1 MINKLLLIVGI
12 LSSTLMMARE
22 TVIKGIAPGFNNHG
36 FTVYTVEEF
45 LTATKNQVA
54 DLSTGDNGNFQ
65 VDFDI
70 TNVTYVLLDFG
81 KVERYLFIEP
91 GKTYHVKI
99 DKVSGELSA
108 SQSVFAIDEQPIT
121 ITNTDSTD
129 LNELML
135 RIDSEIAR
143 FTLKHSI
150 DLLHK
155 AKKEYIDD
163 FAMELNRKYP
173 VNQSNF
179 FSIYVEYSLA
189 QLYQVSYK
197 SSPDL
202 FAIEFLLGKA
212 TYPNNPA
219 YMKVFRKEFNQY
231 LSSNID
237 RDFSSNIFRLMNENN
252 YDQVL
257 EDLYPSTKNYGAD
270 FKELLFLNVIYQNYG
285 NPRIKKESVK
295 NLVGQLLERSVSK
308 ENKIVATN
316 IQRRIKELAP
326 GFAAPEFVLYDIDS
340 NIVRLSNY
348 AGNYVYLGFAESW
361 DRQFEMDMKIM
372 KQWKEKYPE
381 LMIITILIDEDR
393 LAYEDF
399 IKKYDPDWK
408 VLHAGLV
415 PTVTLDY
422 KLDNYPSYFLIGP
435 DGKLILS
442 PAKSPYNRFE
452 KQYINYL
459 NQMD

>member
-1 MINKLLLIVGI
+1 MINKILLLVGI
-12 LSSTLMMARE
+12 LSSTLMMGRE
-22 TVIKGIAPGFNNHG
+22 TLIKGIAPSHKNHG

-45 LTATKNQVA
+45 LTSTKNQVA
-54 DLSTGDNGNFQ
+54 DLSTGDNGNFNI
-65 VDFDI
+65 DFDI
-70 TNVTYVLLDFG
+70 SEVTYVLLDFG

-99 DKVSGELSA
+99 DNISNEIGESRSL
-108 SQSVFAIDEQPIT
+108 FAIDEQPIT
-121 ITNTDSTD
+121 ITNKDTTD

-135 RIDSEIAR
+135 RIDGEIAQ
-143 FTLKHSI
+143 FTLENSI

-155 AKKEYIDD
+155 AKKDYIDD
-163 FAMELNRKYP
+163 FAMKLNRKYP

-189 QLYQVSYK
+189 QLYQLSYK

-219 YMKVFRKEFNQY
+219 YMKIFKKEFGQY

-237 RDFSSNIFRLMNENN
+237 KDFTGNIFNLINQNN
-252 YDQVL
+252 YDQVI
-257 EDLYPSTKNYGAD
+257 EDLYPSTKNYGMD
-270 FKELLFLNVIYQNYG
+270 FKELLFLYVIYENYG

-295 NLVGQLLERSVSK
+295 NLVGQLLERSISK

-348 AGNYVYLGFAESW
+348 VGNYVYLGFAESW
-361 DRQFEMDMKIM
+361 SREFEMDMKIM

-399 IKKYDPDWK
+399 IKKYAPEWT

-422 KLDNYPSYFLIGP
+422 KLNNYPSYFLIGP
-435 DGKLILS
+435 DGKLIMS
-442 PAKSPYNRFE
+442 PAKSPYERFE